1 MPSMNISLTPE
12 LLHIVQD
19 KVESGMYNNASEVVR
34 EAIRQL
40 DMNSELLYQLKLTH
54 LKKALEVGIRQAENG
69 EVSPLTLQDVLREI
83 DTPKHT

>member
-12 LLHIVQD
+12 LMHLVQD

-40 DMNSELLYQLKLTH
+40 DMNSELLYQLKLSH
-54 LKKALEVGIRQAENG
+54 LRKALEVGMNQIENG
-69 EVSPLTLQDVLREI
+69 EVYPLTLQDVLQEL
-83 DTPKHT
+83 DTPKNA